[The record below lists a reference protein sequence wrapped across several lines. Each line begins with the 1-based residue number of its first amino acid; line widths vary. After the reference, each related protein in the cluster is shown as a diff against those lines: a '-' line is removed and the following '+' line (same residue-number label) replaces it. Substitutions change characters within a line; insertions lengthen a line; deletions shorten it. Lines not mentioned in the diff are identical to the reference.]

1 MSSKRTPDD
10 APQEIALQSKIFR
23 LTPEAI
29 RAFDILKAKEGSRSG
44 PRLAA
49 EMIDLL
55 LIEHGEQPVGPR
67 RPAAGAKR
75 PGGKPKPGS

>member
-1 MSSKRTPDD
+1 MTSKRMP
-10 APQEIALQSKIFR
+10 EIEPGDVELLNKMFR

-55 LIEHGEQPVGPR
+55 LIEHGEEPVGPR
-67 RPAAGAKR
+67 RPTGGAKR
-75 PGGKPKPGS
+75 PASKPKP